1 MTRPPDAQLTHI
13 GLYVRD
19 LDAMVAF
26 YGKLLGMVV
35 TDSGD
40 FHGKRITFMS
50 RNASEHHQLVMVS
63 GRPEDEYSPVSQ
75 MSFRV
80 KSLEDLQHFHREVT
94 ALGLRDLKP
103 SNHGNAWSIY
113 FLDPE
118 GNRVEIYAGSPW
130 YVNQPY
136 QQPVDLNAPAD
147 EIRASTHAMV
157 SKDPSFLPHET
168 WQKGLSERLA
178 A

>member
-1 MTRPPDAQLTHI
+1 MARPPDAQLTHL

-26 YGKLLGMVV
+26 YSNLLGLVV

-40 FHGKRITFMS
+40 LHGKRITFMS
-50 RNASEHHQLVMVS
+50 RNVNEHHQLVMVS
-63 GRPEDEYSPVSQ
+63 GRPEDEYSPVNQ

-80 KSLEDLQHFHREVT
+80 KSLEDLQHYHRTVSQM
-94 ALGLRDLKP
+94 GLRDLRP

-118 GNRVEIYAGSPW
+118 GNRIEIYAGSPW

-136 QQPVDLNAPAD
+136 QKPLDLNAAAD
-147 EIRASTHAMV
+147 EIRASTAAMV
-157 SKDPSFLPHET
+157 NSDPSHMPHEA
-168 WQKGLSERLA
+168 WQRSFAERLA
-178 A
+178 G

>member
-1 MTRPPDAQLTHI
+1 MARPPDAQLTHI
-13 GLYVRD
+13 GLYVRN

-26 YGKLLGMVV
+26 YSQLLGLEV
-35 TDSGD
+35 TDSGE
-40 FHGKRITFMS
+40 FRGGRITFMS
-50 RNASEHHQLVMVS
+50 RNPNEHHQLVLVS
-63 GRPEDEYSPVSQ
+63 GRPDDEYSPVSQ

-80 KSLEDLQHFHREVT
+80 GTLEDLQHYHRTVT
-94 ALGLRDLKP
+94 GLGLRDLRP

-130 YVNQPY
+130 YVSQPY
-136 QQPVDLNAPAD
+136 QQPLDLTAPAD
-147 EIRASTHAMV
+147 AIRAATEAMV
-157 SKDPSFLPHET
+157 SSDASFQPHAA
-168 WQKGLSERLA
+168 WQRSLIERLA

>member
-35 TDSGD
+35 TDTGD
-40 FHGKRITFMS
+40 FNGKRITFMS
-50 RNASEHHQLVMVS
+50 RNANEHHQLVMVS
-63 GRPEDEYSPVSQ
+63 GRPEEEYSPVSQ

-80 KSLEDLQHFHREVT
+80 RTLEDLQHFYREVL

-136 QQPVDLNAPAD
+136 QQPLDLTAPAE
-147 EIRASTHAMV
+147 EIRASTEVMV
-157 SKDPSFLPHET
+157 SNEASFLPHDT
-168 WQKGLSERLA
+168 WQQGLSKRLSA
-178 A
+178 